1 MTETLELLARI
12 QEDAGWSL
20 QQLQQANLLFV
31 PGLIVGTL
39 LLAQLVL
46 AVWTFRRLGELAHM
60 RERMSRLFDSLAL
73 LTDTTETGL
82 ATLVTEVQRTGAPK
96 RPAASRSPRSTV
108 ARRVLEA
115 AGQGR
120 PLSAI
125 ARDESLSENEVHL
138 HLRLAEAGR
147 AAQR

>member
-1 MTETLELLARI
+1 MTDTLALLNRI
-12 QEDAGWSL
+12 QEEAGWSL
-20 QQLQQANLLFV
+20 QQLQQANLLMV
-31 PGLIVGTL
+31 PAIVVGTL
-39 LLAQLVL
+39 LLFQLVL

-82 ATLVTEVQRTGAPK
+82 ATLLTEVQRTGSPK
-96 RPAASRSPRSTV
+96 RPAAPRSARATV

-120 PLSAI
+120 PLSQI
-125 ARDESLSENEVHL
+125 ARDEALSENEVHL
-138 HLRLAEAGR
+138 HLRLAEAR
-147 AAQR
+147 RQCQ